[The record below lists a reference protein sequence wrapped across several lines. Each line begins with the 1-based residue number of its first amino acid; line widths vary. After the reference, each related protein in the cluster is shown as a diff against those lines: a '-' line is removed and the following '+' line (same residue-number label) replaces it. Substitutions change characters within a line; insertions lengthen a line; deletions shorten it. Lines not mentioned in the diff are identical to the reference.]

1 MFIHMICIFNHMQ
14 VQPTPEIN
22 VEECPIKKDAV
33 MCAPR
38 APKDA
43 VMCAPGAPKDAVMC
57 TPGAPNVES
66 ENSNATESSLKVKN
80 LKSQILKSHRR

>member
-43 VMCAPGAPKDAVMC
+43 VMCAPGAP
-57 TPGAPNVES
+57 NVES

>member
-1 MFIHMICIFNHMQ
+1 MQ

-43 VMCAPGAPKDAVMC
+43 VMCAPGAP
-57 TPGAPNVES
+57 NVES